1 MKPSELQVL
10 PVIELST
17 SIETLNPE
25 LSIAKI
31 IGFMRER
38 KLSEAFLSENDR
50 TAIVTLRDLLR
61 VENITSTRVS
71 TIMSYIPRLSPN
83 NNVGDAATLMFE
95 HRIRSLPIY
104 NNGKPVGKIET
115 SSIIEKVI
123 DTQRSVRAYR
133 LMTPDPITLEEQ
145 DEIGK
150 ARRIMIRRKID
161 QIPLTREGKLSSV
174 VSSDS
179 IVYNILP
186 TTDRDPKG
194 DLRSGR
200 FQATVGNFAYP
211 DFVQNDVR
219 DSLSEVFEEMK
230 KARRTYSV
238 ITSFD
243 EIQGIITHRDFM
255 RILSQKPS
263 DGIPMYIIGL
273 PEDPFEA
280 EAAREKFSRI
290 IKLVRKGYPDTME
303 ARAIIK
309 AGETKSA
316 RKRYQVQVFIMSP
329 RRRYNYTAFGF
340 ELPDVFDEIENW
352 AKKLVARY
360 DKRERRTRADPG
372 SISGERPDLWVH

>member
-1 MKPSELQVL
+1 MNASELQSV
-10 PVIELST
+10 PVMDLSNNV
-17 SIETLNPE
+17 ETFNPE
-25 LSIAKI
+25 LSVAKV

-38 KLSEAFLSENDR
+38 KLSEAFVEERER

-61 VENITSTRVS
+61 VQNITTTRLSNVS
-71 TIMSYIPRLSPN
+71 SYIPRLNPN

-104 NNGKPVGKIET
+104 KGGKPVGKIDT
-115 SSIIEKVI
+115 TSIIDKLI
-123 DTQRSVRAYR
+123 DTQGKTSADR
-133 LMTPDPITLEEQ
+133 LMTADPITL
-145 DEIGK
+145 DEHDDIGK
-150 ARRIMIRRKID
+150 ARRIMVRRRID
-161 QIPLTREGKLSSV
+161 QIPLTNNGKIKGV
-174 VSSDS
+174 VSSAN
-179 IVYNILP
+179 IVYNLLP
-186 TTDRDPKG
+186 PPDRDPKG
-194 DLRSGR
+194 DMRSGR
-200 FQATVGNFAYP
+200 FKAPAKNVADT

-219 DSLSEVFEEMK
+219 DKLTEVFEQMK
-230 KARRTYSV
+230 KLGKTYSV

-263 DGIPMYIIGL
+263 DNIPMYMVGL

-290 IKLVRKGYPDTME
+290 VKLVRKGYPDTLE

-316 RKRYQVQVFIMSP
+316 RRRYQVQIFIMSP

-340 ELPDVFDEIENW
+340 ELPNVFDEIEDW
-352 AKKLVARY
+352 AKKLVGRY
-360 DKRERRTRADPG
+360 DRRVRRTRPDPG
-372 SISGERPDLWVH
+372 SPFGERPDLWVH